1 MLAAIVIDYLC
12 NMIRSV
18 DTGIVYIYCNYKM
31 QLDQTPV
38 NLIASLLKQLLQQH
52 GVVSDGL
59 KTLYCHHVNHGT
71 RPTLDEVFRM
81 LQSEMNSYRQVFV
94 VVDALDECAVE
105 NRSRQDLLSK
115 LYTLQTSH
123 AINLMITSRSI
134 PGITQEFQ
142 DCLELEVLAKEEDIN
157 KYIDGQMHRLAG
169 CVIRNHD
176 LQNIVKKGIVNA
188 VGGM

>member
-1 MLAAIVIDYLC
+1 MLAAIVIDHLC

-52 GVVSDGL
+52 GVFSDDL
-59 KTLYCHHVNHGT
+59 KSLYYHHVKHET

-81 LQSEMNSYRQVFV
+81 LKSEMNRYRQVFV
-94 VVDALDECAVE
+94 IVDALDECTVE
-105 NRSRQDLLSK
+105 NRFRQDLLSK

-123 AINLMITSRSI
+123 TINLMVTSRSI
-134 PGITQEFQ
+134 PGITQDFQ
-142 DCLELEVLAKEEDIN
+142 DCLELEILAKEEDIN

-169 CVIRNHD
+169 CVIRNND
-176 LQNIVKKGIVNA
+176 LQKIVKKGIVSA
-188 VGGM
+188 VDGM